1 MADWPLYDDCGRG
14 APDPGGIVKRSLAT
28 VSLGCNTTI
37 AKACGLDAATRAI
50 PQEWQDALCQCGK
63 KGTPME
69 TVNKKVLFIDNFD
82 SFTYNLVDDFA
93 KRQCLTRVYRADTS
107 IEDLKAVAAD
117 FEPDLLVI
125 SPGPG
130 NPDTAGV
137 SLEAVGHFKDKLP
150 IFGVCLGHQTIV
162 QYFGGKIG
170 HAPEPMHGK
179 PSRITHNEQGVFRG
193 VENPLQAGRYHS
205 LTALSLPDC
214 LEKTGEFEGI
224 VMAVEH
230 RQWPIFGVQ
239 FHPESILTP
248 AGGKIIQNVLQ
259 IAVTRKQTVGS

>member
-1 MADWPLYDDCGRG
+1 
-14 APDPGGIVKRSLAT
+14 
-28 VSLGCNTTI
+28 
-37 AKACGLDAATRAI
+37 
-50 PQEWQDALCQCGK
+50 
-63 KGTPME
+63 ME
-69 TVNKKVLFIDNFD
+69 TACSKVLFIDNFD

-93 KRQCLTRVYRADTS
+93 KRQCQTKVYRADTS
-107 IEDLKAVAAD
+107 IEALKTVAAEFD
-117 FEPDLLVI
+117 PELLVI

-137 SLEAVGHFKDKLP
+137 SLEAMDYFKDKLP

-162 QYFGGKIG
+162 QYFGGRIG

-179 PSRITHNEQGVFRG
+179 PSRINHNEKGLFQG

-205 LTALSLPDC
+205 LTAQTLPDC
-214 LEKTGEFEGI
+214 LEKTGDFEGI
-224 VMAVEH
+224 VMGVEH
-230 RQWPIFGVQ
+230 RQLPIFGVQ

-259 IAVTRKQTVGS
+259 IAASRRQPVGR